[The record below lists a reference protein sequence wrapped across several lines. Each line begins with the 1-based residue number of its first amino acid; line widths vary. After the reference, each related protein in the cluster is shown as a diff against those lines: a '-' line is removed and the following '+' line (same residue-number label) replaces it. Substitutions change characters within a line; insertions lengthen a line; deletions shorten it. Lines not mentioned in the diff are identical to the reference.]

1 MPLFVLVFLASF
13 AGVTTVNGGDGCEA
27 TAHYLGSF
35 DPDRQRV
42 SLCSDAAMQGQRSL
56 GEVARHEFFH
66 AIQHRFGYGGQG
78 FLPDALLTPLVRHGM
93 DDREVMTV
101 LSLYPEDE
109 VNGEL
114 EARLA
119 SRIIPNALI
128 AGGLI
133 SGALIHDH
141 NASGPIGKIRAFLLP
156 R

>member
-1 MPLFVLVFLASF
+1 MPLFVLVLLASF
-13 AGVTTVNGGDGCEA
+13 AGVTTVSGGDGCEG

-35 DPDRQRV
+35 DPDRQLV
-42 SLCSDAAMQGQRSL
+42 SLCPDAGMPGQRSL

-66 AIQHRFGYGGQG
+66 AIQHRFGYEGQG
-78 FLPDALLTPLVRHGM
+78 FLPDALLTPLVRFGM

-101 LSLYPEDE
+101 LSLYPEED

-133 SGALIHDH
+133 SGALIDD
-141 NASGPIGKIRAFLLP
+141 APTGGAIGTIRAFLLA

>member
-78 FLPDALLTPLVRHGM
+78 FLPDAWLTPLVRYGM

-133 SGALIHDH
+133 SGALIHDD

>member
-1 MPLFVLVFLASF
+1 MPLFVLVFPASF

-42 SLCSDAAMQGQRSL
+42 SLCSDAAKQGQRSL

-133 SGALIHDH
+133 TGAVIHDD

>member
-1 MPLFVLVFLASF
+1 MPLFVLVLLASF
-13 AGVTTVNGGDGCEA
+13 AGVTTVHGGEGCEA

-35 DPDRQRV
+35 DPDRQQV
-42 SLCSDAAMQGQRSL
+42 SLCPDVAMQGKRSL

-78 FLPDALLTPLVRHGM
+78 FLPDALLTPLVRYGM

-101 LSLYPEDE
+101 LSLYSEEE

-128 AGGLI
+128 AG
-133 SGALIHDH
+133 ALITGAVIHDD